1 MVYDWSTTLPWWASK
16 HWFKTRKKYGNNQQI
31 YIYSYDFHGINTNK
45 NQNLICP
52 GMVDTPVC
60 GSSIPIFKQTYA
72 SGKDG
77 GGLAGQ
83 KSARMMTQKFLL
95 GTQHHSKTHS
105 RHHLSPKKGA
115 HQHEFWSF
123 VPIFAH
129 HHSLMVHPIRVAYFF
144 FCLPKFLTL
153 LPIWANCPVLGYWH
167 AHIVGYQSHYLPSY
181 YPMISSWNDWF
192 HTPKYPVK
200 SSSVYC

>member
-1 MVYDWSTTLPWWASK
+1 MIGPPHYPGEHPNTDLKLEKNMEITN
-16 HWFKTRKKYGNNQQI
+16 KYI
-31 YIYSYDFHGINTNK
+31 YITIYIYDFHGINTNK

-60 GSSIPIFKQTYA
+60 GRSIPIFKQTYA

-115 HQHEFWSF
+115 HQHEF
-123 VPIFAH
+123 
-129 HHSLMVHPIRVAYFF
+129 
-144 FCLPKFLTL
+144 
-153 LPIWANCPVLGYWH
+153 
-167 AHIVGYQSHYLPSY
+167 
-181 YPMISSWNDWF
+181 
-192 HTPKYPVK
+192 
-200 SSSVYC
+200 